1 MGEDAERQMAMRGE
15 SRVNNKDIGT
25 DNAASKGRFAQ
36 RPFLS
41 TRVGIHTFILLA
53 KSESPVSDQRVNQAG
68 PFSSEWPVTRVLLK
82 SLMFFS
88 F

>member
-1 MGEDAERQMAMRGE
+1 MGEDAERQVAMRGE
-15 SRVNNKDIGT
+15 SRVNDKDIGT
-25 DNAASKGRFAQ
+25 DNAASKAASCSGL
-36 RPFLS
+36 LS
-41 TRVGIHTFILLA
+41 TRVVIHTFILLA
-53 KSESPVSDQRVNQAG
+53 KTESPVSDQRVNQAG